1 LKFISPYDKL
11 IQIYQ
16 QQPELFKINPSHKIM
31 GLNNYVRSDL
41 GPTPNFLDGGRGVGG
56 EVDLSLNY
64 AVTDAWDIGVS
75 GNYKVMYGTGDASAV
90 DVSGNNIEGG
100 SSRLQNI
107 RYGAGVNVGYHF

>member
-1 LKFISPYDKL
+1 
-11 IQIYQ
+11 
-16 QQPELFKINPSHKIM
+16 
-31 GLNNYVRSDL
+31 
-41 GPTPNFLDGGRGVGG
+41 
-56 EVDLSLNY
+56 LNY